1 MFFLVSLGFTE
12 CSVVSTKRIHIQ
24 FIDCHVTL
32 KMVSVFHP
40 DILVT
45 LMNALMYEHDLQK
58 KKKEQY
64 VNFLMGSKSAEFRT
78 FKK

>member
-1 MFFLVSLGFTE
+1 MFFHVSLGFPE
-12 CSVVSTKRIHIQ
+12 CSVVSTKKIHIRL
-24 FIDCHVTL
+24 IDCHVTL

-58 KKKEQY
+58 EMSNRWIFDRK
-64 VNFLMGSKSAEFRT
+64 
-78 FKK
+78 